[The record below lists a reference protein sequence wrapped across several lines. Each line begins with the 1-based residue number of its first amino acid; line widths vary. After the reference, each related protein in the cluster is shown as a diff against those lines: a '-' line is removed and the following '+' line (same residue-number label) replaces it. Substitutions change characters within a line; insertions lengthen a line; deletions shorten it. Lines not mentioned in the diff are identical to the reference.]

1 MSVAE
6 NSTRSNNGGFIGS
19 IGEYCPE
26 DDFVIYCERLE
37 KLFFINNIEDD
48 KMKCALFISFVGQN
62 IYKVLK
68 SALHPQTVDSQTYSQ
83 LVAVLKEKYSPAK
96 NVITERYRFYKR
108 EQSPE
113 ESIRDYVVALQQLAE
128 SCEFGDFLQQ
138 ALRDKFVM
146 GIYEKKIQERLLA
159 LDKGFEETVKVAR
172 ASELATSSMGEM
184 RASVDWVSQGK
195 SRGGRQGGKKRVN
208 RESSDQG
215 THEKK
220 RKVQCYRCHE
230 WGSHYAANC
239 PKKGAKSKK
248 RKQVNF
254 AEEESED
261 EDVSGMMSAMFLN
274 SVKDEGSSTL
284 DSDMEVYVPERE
296 AQIVLSDSHNGAT
309 VSMCRSECKAQKNLF
324 IAEYLNTV
332 IDHKRIKFEIDTG
345 ACISCMHESFY
356 RKFFAQ
362 YKLMKC
368 DLTLSV
374 VTGDRLC
381 ILGYIIVTIFVKV
394 NGLQREFQNM
404 KLVIFSGPKVFFP
417 LCGRNWLNKIFPR
430 WREMFNGSIA
440 FDGGIFRLADEQK
453 ILQKFS
459 RVFKCNEEDSIR
471 DLKAVIVVKEDCVP
485 IFHKPYA
492 VPYGIR
498 DKVEAEIRRLVKSK
512 VLVPVDH
519 SDWASPIVVVPK
531 KDGAIRICVDCKVTV
546 NKVVKTAHY
555 PLPTLQEIFNKITG
569 SCYFC
574 VLDLT
579 GAYQQL
585 EVTPECRKFLTIN
598 THIGLFQFTR
608 LIFGLSSSPAIFQKT
623 IDGILQGIPKTA
635 AYIDDIIVGGSS
647 KEECRNNLI
656 KVLERLS
663 NFNVKVNKKKCV
675 FFQENVEF
683 LGHVLSGEGVR
694 PMKSKLIEI
703 DQAQRPRDVTSLK
716 AYLGL
721 LTYYGKF
728 IKNLSMKLAPLYS
741 LLKAGTTTHLLQ

>member
-68 SALHPQTVDSQTYSQ
+68 SALHPQTVDSKTYSQ

-195 SRGGRQGGKKRVN
+195 SRGGYQGGKKRVN
-208 RESSDQG
+208 RERSDQG

-239 PKKGAKSKK
+239 PKRGAKSKK

-309 VSMCRSECKAQKNLF
+309 VQQHTFFS
-324 IAEYLNTV
+324 
-332 IDHKRIKFEIDTG
+332 DKFGTNISTNELYTTDSDDFLEEGEGETG
-345 ACISCMHESFY
+345 VSKKE
-356 RKFFAQ
+356 
-362 YKLMKC
+362 
-368 DLTLSV
+368 T
-374 VTGDRLC
+374 TGVDR
-381 ILGYIIVTIFVKV
+381 
-394 NGLQREFQNM
+394 
-404 KLVIFSGPKVFFP
+404 PK
-417 LCGRNWLNKIFPR
+417 
-430 WREMFNGSIA
+430 
-440 FDGGIFRLADEQK
+440 
-453 ILQKFS
+453 
-459 RVFKCNEEDSIR
+459 EE
-471 DLKAVIVVKEDCVP
+471 
-485 IFHKPYA
+485 KP
-492 VPYGIR
+492 
-498 DKVEAEIRRLVKSK
+498 EAE
-512 VLVPVDH
+512 
-519 SDWASPIVVVPK
+519 
-531 KDGAIRICVDCKVTV
+531 
-546 NKVVKTAHY
+546 
-555 PLPTLQEIFNKITG
+555 
-569 SCYFC
+569 
-574 VLDLT
+574 
-579 GAYQQL
+579 
-585 EVTPECRKFLTIN
+585 
-598 THIGLFQFTR
+598 
-608 LIFGLSSSPAIFQKT
+608 
-623 IDGILQGIPKTA
+623 
-635 AYIDDIIVGGSS
+635 
-647 KEECRNNLI
+647 
-656 KVLERLS
+656 
-663 NFNVKVNKKKCV
+663 
-675 FFQENVEF
+675 
-683 LGHVLSGEGVR
+683 
-694 PMKSKLIEI
+694 
-703 DQAQRPRDVTSLK
+703 
-716 AYLGL
+716 
-721 LTYYGKF
+721 
-728 IKNLSMKLAPLYS
+728 
-741 LLKAGTTTHLLQ
+741 